1 MDRRIIRTTDL
12 IRRYV
17 LKALKTK
24 SPTEISVSDICKGCN
39 LSRSTFYLH
48 YHSVGDVLEE
58 ITNRQINEIKKI
70 AVAYLG
76 RSEETVLHIG
86 AHIRKNSEEL
96 TIILDSAP
104 GYFANKMVEL
114 VEPVL
119 LSQKGFDADA
129 KATRYFT
136 IFIIYGCMG
145 MFRRWLSSGRDIT
158 AVELIRKFIEYFQIF
173 KNQNLLD
180 KPADNN

>member
-1 MDRRIIRTTDL
+1 MDRRIIRTTDV

-24 SPTEISVSDICKGCN
+24 RRGDISVSDICKGCN

-48 YHSVGDVLEE
+48 YHSVSDVVEE
-58 ITNRQINEIKKI
+58 IADKQIAEFKRI
-70 AVAYLG
+70 AMTYIG

-86 AHIRKNSEEL
+86 AHIRKNSDEL
-96 TIILDSAP
+96 SVILDNVP

-119 LSQKGFDADA
+119 LSQDGFDADA
-129 KATRYFT
+129 KATRYFS

-145 MFRRWLSSGRDIT
+145 MFSRWLNSGRDIT
-158 AVELIRKFIEYFQIF
+158 AVELIRKFIDYFTIF
-173 KNQNLLD
+173 KNQNLLHKD
-180 KPADNN
+180 AEAQ